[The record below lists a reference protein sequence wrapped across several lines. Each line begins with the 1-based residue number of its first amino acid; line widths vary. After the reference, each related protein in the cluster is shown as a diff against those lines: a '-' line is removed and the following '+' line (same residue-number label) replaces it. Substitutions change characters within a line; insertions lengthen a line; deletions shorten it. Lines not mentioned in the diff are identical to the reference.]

1 LEIGRIPSAHE
12 RLKFLYPE
20 GGPGRQLKARLNN
33 GQVLI
38 GGILDEYARPL
49 LPKLY
54 QQAGFDFL
62 YVEYE
67 HVSFTPAD
75 LADTVLASRD
85 NGLPV
90 IAKTPQLER
99 QEVAKLLE
107 MGVTGIQLPRT
118 ESRSQI
124 EELYSY
130 MKFPPVGTRA
140 VAPGYGNSDYIQPDD
155 WSSWMIEQDEETTL
169 VIHIETKLGYEN
181 AEEIVSTSG
190 VDMVYLGPGDFSI
203 EMGYPGDYDHPSV
216 AQPMMEILEL
226 CKKHGV
232 AFGTTATNAKKA
244 GEWVSKGAQFFETD
258 DERAFII
265 RGAKQLIEDYRRN
278 IV

>member
-1 LEIGRIPSAHE
+1 M
-12 RLKFLYPE
+12 
-20 GGPGRQLKARLNN
+20 
-33 GQVLI
+33 
-38 GGILDEYARPL
+38 
-49 LPKLY
+49 
-54 QQAGFDFL
+54 

-124 EELYSY
+124 EELHSY

-226 CKKHGV
+226 CKKYGV

-244 GEWVSKGAQFFETD
+244 GQWVSKGAQFFETD
-258 DERAFII
+258 DERAYII